1 MAYKMSNA
9 PLQAKLEMVK
19 GPKGEMVPKY
29 AVDGKGANDAAPT
42 KMMKNPVTKMAKS
55 MAYASY
61 KAVGKQVTDPPKK
74 TDAELQYDYKLKQA
88 KETIATDNYLNST
101 VGGKKM
107 KDIHSQGEVPKTT
120 SFDGINYN
128 LGYQDGSGS
137 HYYAEGYSSKHGK
150 KGTISRPNDR
160 GHYHVSREVM
170 PTIDNIKTKQANV
183 STPSSNL
190 KPNTTPIAKPTKPTK
205 KQSRR
210 NKRADRLEARANKLR
225 G

>member
-1 MAYKMSNA
+1 MAYKMSNG
-9 PLQAKLEMVK
+9 PLHAKLKMVK
-19 GPKGEMVPKY
+19 GPKGEMVPEY
-29 AVDGKGANDAAPT
+29 AVDGKGANDEAPT

-61 KAVGKQVTDPPKK
+61 KAVGKKVTDPPKK
-74 TDAELQYDYKLKQA
+74 TDVELAYDYKLEQA
-88 KETIATDNYLNST
+88 KQTIENDKYLNST
-101 VGGKKM
+101 VGGKKI
-107 KDIHSQGEVPKTT
+107 KNIHSQGEVPKTT
-120 SFDGINYN
+120 SFDGVNYN

-170 PTIDNIKTKQANV
+170 SAVDAPKKQANV
-183 STPSSNL
+183 PTSSSNL
-190 KPNTTPIAKPTKPTK
+190 KPNTMPIAKPTKPTK
-205 KQSRR
+205 GQLRR
-210 NKRADRLEARANKLR
+210 NKRADRLEAKANRLR